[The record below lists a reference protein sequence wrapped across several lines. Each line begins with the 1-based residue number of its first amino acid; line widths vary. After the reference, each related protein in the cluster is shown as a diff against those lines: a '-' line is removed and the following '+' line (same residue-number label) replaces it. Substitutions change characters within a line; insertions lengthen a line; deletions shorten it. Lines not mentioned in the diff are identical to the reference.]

1 MHVIKVILFAI
12 TCVGV
17 IGGSLW
23 EANDKE
29 EVHRKTTQIIKRT
42 GFLAMI
48 FFFVLEILFN
58 D

>member
-1 MHVIKVILFAI
+1 
-12 TCVGV
+12 VGV